1 MMDLCRDL
9 AQGDWYSQLDAV
21 KVTGSNGKGSVCAM
35 LSAILSAA
43 GVENG
48 LYTSPHFFDFR
59 ERIAIEGRP
68 IPEGELAAAVA
79 WFQERRR
86 RYAELHP
93 DDDVSGFEASTAVA
107 LRFFSERKPATIVAE
122 AGIGGRYDPTRI
134 IPGRLAVL
142 VSLDLEHTEL
152 LGSSLEEIA
161 YDKCDLAPDGSV
173 LVVGSLPPEILRRLR
188 AYCRLRG
195 VRIVVAEESC
205 SIRRTAFTRSGM
217 QADLAWGE
225 RRLETLEIGLFGE
238 HQVRN
243 AVVALVTVREW
254 LARHRPRLN
263 AAELE
268 SAARRGLRE
277 IRWPGR
283 FERLQTDPEVFADVG
298 HTPAAVAAVVDSA
311 RKLFGGRRILLV
323 TGVSYDKEARTI
335 VHRLVEIAD
344 VVICTRACHKG
355 LAAPKIAELIRER
368 RPSVPL
374 LVEEK
379 IERAMTRAVEQAG
392 AEGMTVLVA
401 GGLFVAAEA
410 AAALRGRDPRGL
422 RFF

>member
-1 MMDLCRDL
+1 MMELCRDL
-9 AQGDWYSQLDAV
+9 AEGEWFSQLDAV

-48 LYTSPHFFDFR
+48 LYTSPHLLDFR
-59 ERIAIEGRP
+59 ERIALAGRP
-68 IPEGELAAAVA
+68 IPEDELAAAGA
-79 WFQERRR
+79 WFRERRR

-93 DDDVSGFEASTAVA
+93 DDEVSGFEASTAVA
-107 LRFFSERKPATIVAE
+107 LRFFSERKPAAVVAE

-173 LVVGSLPPEILRRLR
+173 LVVGALPPEILRRLR
-188 AYCRLRG
+188 AYCRMRG
-195 VRIVVAEESC
+195 VRIVAAEESC
-205 SIRRTAFTRSGM
+205 SVTRSAFTPSGM

-225 RRLETLEIGLFGE
+225 GRLENLEIGLYGE

-243 AVVALVTVREW
+243 AAVALVTAREW
-254 LARHRPRLN
+254 LARHRPRLH
-263 AAELE
+263 AEELE

-277 IRWPGR
+277 VRWPGR
-283 FERLQTDPEVFADVG
+283 FERLQTDPEVFVDVG

-311 RKLFGGRRILLV
+311 RKLLGHRRILLV
-323 TGVSYDKEARTI
+323 TGVSYDREAPTI

-344 VVICTRACHKG
+344 AVIGTRAWHKG
-355 LAAPKIAELIRER
+355 LAASSIAELVRER
-368 RPSVPL
+368 KPALPL
-374 LVEEK
+374 VVEEK
-379 IERAMTRAVEQAG
+379 IERAVARAVEQAA

-410 AAALRGRDPRGL
+410 AAVIRGRDPQGL
-422 RFF
+422 QFF

>member
-1 MMDLCRDL
+1 MMDLCREL
-9 AQGDWYSQLDAV
+9 AQGEWYSQLDAI
-21 KVTGSNGKGSVCAM
+21 KVTGSNGKGSVGAM

-43 GVENG
+43 GVGNG
-48 LYTSPHFFDFR
+48 LYTSPHLFDFR
-59 ERIAIEGRP
+59 ERIALEGRP

-79 WFQERRR
+79 WFRKRRR

-93 DDDVSGFEASTAVA
+93 DDDVSGFEASTAIA
-107 LRFFSERKPATIVAE
+107 LRFFSERKPSTLVAE

-152 LGSSLEEIA
+152 LGGSLEEIA
-161 YDKCDLAPDGSV
+161 YDKCDLAADGSV
-173 LVVGSLPPEILRRLR
+173 LVVGPLPPEILRRLQG
-188 AYCRLRG
+188 YCRLRG
-195 VRIVVAEESC
+195 IRVVVAEASC
-205 SIRRTAFTRSGM
+205 SVARSAFTPSGM

-225 RRLETLEIGLFGE
+225 RRLENLEIGLFGE

-243 AVVALVTVREW
+243 AAIALVTAQEW
-254 LARHRPRLN
+254 MKRHRPRLS

-268 SAARRGLRE
+268 SALRRGLRE

-283 FERLQTDPEVFADVG
+283 FERLQTHPEVFVDVG
-298 HTPAAVAAVVDSA
+298 HTPAAVDATVDTA
-311 RKLFGGRRILLV
+311 RKRFGGRRVLLV
-323 TGVSYDKEARTI
+323 TGVSHDKEARTI

-344 VVICTRACHKG
+344 RVICTRAHHKG
-355 LAAPKIAELIRER
+355 LAATKIAELVRER
-368 RPSVPL
+368 RPSVPFV
-374 LVEEK
+374 VEEK
-379 IERAMTRAVEQAG
+379 IERAVTRAVEQAA

-401 GGLFVAAEA
+401 GGLYVAAEA
-410 AAALRGRDPRGL
+410 AAALRGRDPRRL